1 MVVIILTYDISLK
14 AQQPLNNEGRHDD
27 TEVRHDYGALLQPA
41 KRAFPP
47 TDVQPSK
54 LHIKGREEGRGT
66 VKSSGHVEPRGMLTI
81 IRAPRYGRSSHVS
94 HTCTAFPVTSNSL
107 KEHVEICS
115 EQLWTSFY
123 IPIYALNLDALLTHL
138 C

>member
-1 MVVIILTYDISLK
+1 MVIILTYDISLK

-94 HTCTAFPVTSNSL
+94 HTCTAFPVTSNSF
-107 KEHVEICS
+107 ERTC
-115 EQLWTSFY
+115 
-123 IPIYALNLDALLTHL
+123 
-138 C
+138 